1 MRKILSLFAAILF
14 AGSMMAETPKVTL
27 DFTSGG
33 VAGLTE
39 TPWGLPKAYVTTEA
53 SYTKDGKTIT
63 ITANTAKGHKAMSTK
78 VGSDTVWTGIIFGQ
92 KDIAIKL
99 PAFDFAVSKIMV
111 YGIAGAGAQ
120 TTTNIFV
127 GTNAVSTQATGCI
140 ETNTFEIA
148 KDYQAAGNI
157 YALTVTNAKNAQ
169 CSKIEIYE
177 AVVGAP
183 ENPTFSVAA
192 GVYDAAQSVSLA
204 CATEGAEIFYTLDG
218 TEPSASSTKF
228 TAAIPI
234 SETTTIKAI
243 AIKNSI
249 SSGIVSARYK
259 IITLEGNGS
268 ESKPYTVADVI
279 ALENSRPAA
288 AWVTGYIV
296 GALNS
301 AGTEMDNTNATNI
314 AIGATAD
321 ATIDALVPVQ
331 LVNNTNPRT
340 DLNVV
345 DNPSNIGQMVS
356 VHGTLELYCQK
367 TGVKNTDDYKLGS
380 VTVAVEKPVFT
391 PAAGTY
397 NAAQNVTIACATEGA
412 DIFYTLDGTEP
423 TASSTKY
430 TAAIA
435 VSTDGTHTIKA
446 IAIKGSDKSE
456 VVTAVYKIMTPKTF
470 ASLEALVAANL
481 DSDWPVTVSFEN
493 VMINDFYVNG
503 AEKTKGIYVDV
514 QKDDE
519 DIEIFYDKNNVVVPD
534 AWGIGGLIS
543 GTIVGKWSFYTAGDQ
558 WELVPTT
565 DNWNWTS
572 LEYTAP
578 AVEAPR
584 FTPVSDG
591 FFGEVE
597 VTLTCATE
605 GAKIYYTLDNSN
617 PTASSTEYTAPF
629 TLTETTAVKA
639 IAIKGSEQSEIAYKK
654 YTKAVVMTCAAARE
668 AALDGNT
675 DPAIVEGY
683 VTKIAYAWKEG
694 SMSFWMADTKD
705 GGEVIE
711 AYKCAIANE
720 ADAPAVGDRVR
731 VSGTLTKYNTTPEF
745 AQGCTCVI
753 LEKVPTAIDNNV
765 VEGKA
770 VKRIENGMLIIE
782 KNGVRY
788 NALGQA
794 IR

>member
-14 AGSMMAETPKVTL
+14 AGSMMAADAKVTL
-27 DFTSGG
+27 NFLD
-33 VAGLTE
+33 AGWNFPTD
-39 TPWGLPKAYVTTEA
+39 YVTTET
-53 SYTKDGKTIT
+53 SYTNGDYTISVN
-63 ITANTAKGHKAMSTK
+63 AADGHKLVLSSNVPQALLFGKQNATLTLPAMS
-78 VGSDTVWTGIIFGQ
+78 FN
-92 KDIAIKL
+92 
-99 PAFDFAVSKIMV
+99 VSKIV
-111 YGIAGAGAQ
+111 LKGSGSASGKV
-120 TTTNIFV
+120 TFNIFV
-127 GTNAVSTQATGCI
+127 GSNAVSTEATSSKV
-140 ETNTFEIA
+140 EHEFAIA
-148 KDYQAAGNI
+148 SGSQAAGTV
-157 YALTVTNAKNAQ
+157 YVVKVTNANNCQ
-169 CSKIEIYE
+169 ISEVEFYE
-177 AVVGAP
+177 AVAGAP

-192 GVYDAAQSVSLA
+192 GVFETTQSVSLA
-204 CATEGAEIFYTLDG
+204 CETEGAEIFYTLDG
-218 TEPSASSTKF
+218 TEPTASSTKF
-228 TAAIPI
+228 TTAISI

-249 SSGIVSARYK
+249 SSDVVSARYK
-259 IITLEGNGS
+259 IVTLEGKGT
-268 ESKPYTVADVI
+268 ESQPYTVADVI

-288 AWVTGYIV
+288 AWVTGFIV
-296 GALNS
+296 GGLNS
-301 AGTEMDNTNATNI
+301 AGTLIDNDNPSI
-314 AIGATAD
+314 IGLGTTAPP
-321 ATIDALVPVQ
+321 TEGEIDMSTVIPVQ
-331 LVNNTNPRT
+331 LVADSDPRAA
-340 DLNVV
+340 LNVK
-345 DNPSNIGQMVS
+345 DNPSNIGQQAS
-356 VHGTLELYCQK
+356 VHGTLELYCSQ

-481 DSDWPVTVSFEN
+481 DSDWPVTVTFEN

-503 AEKTKGIYVDV
+503 AEKTKGLYVDV

-519 DIEIFYDKNNVVVPD
+519 DIEIFYDKNNVVVP
-534 AWGIGGLIS
+534 AEWGIGGLIS
-543 GTIVGKWSFYTAGDQ
+543 GTIEGKWSFYAAGDQ

-565 DNWNWTS
+565 ANWNWTS
-572 LEYTAP
+572 LTYVAP

-683 VTKIAYAWKEG
+683 VTKIAYNWSNG

>member
-14 AGSMMAETPKVTL
+14 AGSMMAADAKVTL
-27 DFTSGG
+27 NFLDAGWKFPTDYVEKDTTYTNGDYTIALPATSKHKLYVSGENP
-33 VAGLTE
+33 VALLFGKQNATLT
-39 TPWGLPKAYVTTEA
+39 LP
-53 SYTKDGKTIT
+53 
-63 ITANTAKGHKAMSTK
+63 AMS
-78 VGSDTVWTGIIFGQ
+78 FN
-92 KDIAIKL
+92 
-99 PAFDFAVSKIMV
+99 VSKIV
-111 YGIAGAGAQ
+111 VKGASGSSGKV
-120 TTTNIFV
+120 TFNIFV
-127 GTNAVSTQATGCI
+127 GSNAVSTEATSSQVDH
-140 ETNTFEIA
+140 EFPIA
-148 KDYQAAGNI
+148 AGSQAAGTI
-157 YALTVTNAKNAQ
+157 YVVKVTNANNCQISAV
-169 CSKIEIYE
+169 EFYE

-183 ENPTFSVAA
+183 EAPTFSVAA
-192 GVYDAAQSVSLA
+192 GVFETTQSVSLA
-204 CATEGAEIFYTLDG
+204 CETEGAEIFYTLDG
-218 TEPSASSTKF
+218 TDPTASSTKF
-228 TAAIPI
+228 TAPI
-234 SETTTIKAI
+234 SISQTTIIKAV
-243 AIKNSI
+243 AIKNSL
-249 SSGIVSARYK
+249 SSDVVSARYK
-259 IITLEGNGS
+259 IVTLEGKGT
-268 ESKPYTVADVI
+268 ESQPYTVADVI

-296 GALNS
+296 GGLNS
-301 AGTEMDNTNATNI
+301 AGTEIDNTNP
-314 AIGATAD
+314 AIIGLGTTAEGE
-321 ATIDALVPVQ
+321 IDMSTVIPVQ
-331 LVNNTNPRT
+331 LVAESDTRAA
-340 DLNVV
+340 LNVK
-345 DNPSNIGQMVS
+345 DNPSNIGQQAS
-356 VHGTLELYCQK
+356 VHGTLELYCSK

-412 DIFYTLDGTEP
+412 EIFYTLDGTEP
-423 TASSTKY
+423 TASFTKY
-430 TAAIA
+430 TAAIS

-493 VMINDFYVNG
+493 VLINDIYVNG
-503 AEKTKGIYVDV
+503 AGKSKGLYVDV

-543 GTIVGKWSFYTAGDQ
+543 GTIEGKWSFYTAGDQ

-565 DNWNWTS
+565 ENWNWTS
-572 LEYTAP
+572 LTYTAP

-584 FTPVSDG
+584 FTPVSEG

-617 PTASSTEYTAPF
+617 PTASSTEYIAPF

-683 VTKIAYAWKEG
+683 VTEIAYAWKEG

-705 GGEVIE
+705 GGKVIE
-711 AYKCAIANE
+711 AYKCAIANQ

-753 LEKVPTAIDNNV
+753 LEKVPTAIDNTV